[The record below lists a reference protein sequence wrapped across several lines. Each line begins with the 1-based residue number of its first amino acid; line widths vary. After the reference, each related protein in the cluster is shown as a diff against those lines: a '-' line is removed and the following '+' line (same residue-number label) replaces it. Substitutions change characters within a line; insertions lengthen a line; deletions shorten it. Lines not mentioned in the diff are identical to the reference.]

1 MKRFR
6 LSLIFMALLL
16 ATVPF
21 HLEMERALVN
31 LTGKSFITYA
41 IYAFFTAFFAI
52 SALRAFSSGR
62 ITDIS
67 ALTMAAGSIFYL
79 LYRTRFL
86 YHRLHLMQFF
96 LLGYLLMRGN
106 NRKKSAW
113 PFLLLVLA
121 AFFFEFIQKFIP
133 GRVFDTHDIWLNLLA
148 GLAGFIAALV

>member
-6 LSLIFMALLL
+6 FALLFMILLL

-41 IYAFFTAFFAI
+41 IYAFFMAFFAV
-52 SALRAFSSGR
+52 SALRALSSGR
-62 ITDIS
+62 MTDIS
-67 ALTMAAGSIFYL
+67 ALTMAGSSVFYL
-79 LYRTRFL
+79 LYHTRFL

-106 NRKKSAW
+106 NRKKSVW
-113 PFLLLVLA
+113 PFLLLAGA

-148 GLAGFIAALV
+148 VLAGFIAALV